1 MSSFLLLATVFL
13 AAAVVAV
20 PLAKRIGLGSVLGYL
35 IAGIIIGQVSGLLHF
50 NPGTLHGF
58 AEFGIVMLMFVIGL
72 ELEPKSL
79 WEMRHRL
86 IGLGGLQIAITTVL
100 LAGAATLFGMTFAV
114 AIGIG
119 MALALSSTAIVLQT
133 LSEKR
138 LTQTDGGRSSLSV
151 LLTQDV
157 AVIPML
163 IVIPLL
169 AGGSVERESAV
180 ADDAHGGG
188 GAAGGEGVEI
198 AQAFLD
204 SLPPLVV
211 AGIMAA
217 SIAFII
223 LGGHFLIRPLFRYIA
238 NAGLLE
244 ISTAATLFLVVVT
257 ALIMS
262 LVGLSPAL
270 GTFLAGVML
279 ANSEFRHEM
288 ESNIAPFKGLLL
300 GLFFIMVGADINFS
314 LLYAEFFPILGM
326 TLLLILIKA
335 AVLLFLARLFGLR
348 GRDQWLFTL
357 GLAQSGEFAFILFN
371 FMQQTG
377 GIASDRAATLILVAT
392 MSMVLTPALFIGY
405 EYLAKRIGDPPDRL
419 PDEEISE
426 LGPIIVAGVGR
437 FGNTV
442 NRLVGVNGYKT
453 VVLDTNIKAINMAR
467 RRGFKAYLG
476 DPRRPELLEGAGL
489 QHAEALVVAIDSSEG
504 VLNIVQ
510 YARRRRP
517 DLYIV
522 SRARTRED
530 FFKLYQAGASEIVL
544 EVFDSSLRAGR
555 YILQKMGISEEEAR
569 RRART
574 YTHYERRSAR
584 ELAAVWDPE
593 IPIDEN
599 ETYLKRMVE
608 LDQEIKA
615 GFGAQFEGI
624 EFPSEPDYEDDALTD
639 PEELE
644 QEEKPAA
651 AAPSSPPARSWERF
665 APARTAGRFA
675 QAIRSRSA
683 LSMFPRRKS

>member
-35 IAGIIIGQVSGLLHF
+35 IAGIIIGQISGLLHF

-86 IGLGGLQIAITTVL
+86 IGLGGLQIAITTAL
-100 LAGAATLFGMTFAV
+100 LAGAAMLFGMTFAV

-169 AGGSVERESAV
+169 AGGNVERESAV
-180 ADDAHGGG
+180 ADAAHGG

-204 SLPPLVV
+204 SLPPLIV

-377 GIASDRAATLILVAT
+377 GIASSRAETLILVAT

-419 PDEEISE
+419 PDEEISD

-442 NRLVGVNGYKT
+442 NRLVGVNGFKT

-476 DPRRPELLEGAGL
+476 DPSRPELLEGAGL

-530 FFKLYQAGASEIVL
+530 FFKLYQAGSSEIVL

-599 ETYLKRMVE
+599 ETYVKRMVE

-624 EFPSEPDYEDDALTD
+624 EFPREPDYEDDALTD

-651 AAPSSPPARSWERF
+651 APSSPPTRSWARF
-665 APARTAGRFA
+665 APARTADRFA
-675 QAIRSRSA
+675 KAIKSRSA

>member
-35 IAGIIIGQVSGLLHF
+35 IAGIIIGQISGLLHF

-86 IGLGGLQIAITTVL
+86 IGLGGLQIAITTAL
-100 LAGAATLFGMTFAV
+100 LAGAAMLFGMTFAV

-169 AGGSVERESAV
+169 AGGNVERESAV
-180 ADDAHGGG
+180 ADAAHGG

-204 SLPPLVV
+204 SLPPLIV

-377 GIASDRAATLILVAT
+377 GIASSRAETLILVAT

-419 PDEEISE
+419 PDEEISD

-442 NRLVGVNGYKT
+442 NRLVGVNGFKT

-476 DPRRPELLEGAGL
+476 DPSRPELLEGAGL

-530 FFKLYQAGASEIVL
+530 FFKLYQAGSSEIVL

-599 ETYLKRMVE
+599 ETYVKRMVE

-624 EFPSEPDYEDDALTD
+624 EFPREPDYEDDALTD

-651 AAPSSPPARSWERF
+651 TPSSPPARSWARF
-665 APARTAGRFA
+665 APARTADRFA
-675 QAIRSRSA
+675 KAIKSRSA